1 MIPLDSSWTA
11 FHGLQGGLVVAWLLE
26 EAAAAAERLGHVP
39 MTISSHFLRAVDPGP
54 ADVAVEVV
62 RGGRRTSSLTV
73 GLRQDGVLRVHA
85 IVGCAPTDAATR
97 WDDVLDLS
105 GLPAPGD
112 VAEFVP
118 PRVFVPFGQHLE
130 IRPVGGVLPGAGG
143 PEPVYEAWIRLR
155 DPGAATALGAR
166 GCVAVLLDA
175 MPPGL
180 FGLWTDVRPVPTVEL
195 SAHLAP
201 ALDEPT
207 DWWHVTHRTAWAG
220 DGACVDET
228 ELRRPD
234 GRLVAQARQHRLV
247 L

>member
-1 MIPLDSSWTA
+1 VIALDATWTA

-26 EAAAAAERLGHVP
+26 EAAAAIAPVGHVP
-39 MTISSHFLRAVDPGP
+39 VTVSVHFLEQVDPAP
-54 ADVAVEVV
+54 ADLTADIV
-62 RGGRRTSSLTV
+62 RRGRRTSSLTV
-73 GLRQDGVLRVHA
+73 GLRQDGVLRAHG
-85 IVGCAPTDAATR
+85 IVAGGEPRAATK
-97 WDDVLDLS
+97 WDEAVDLS
-105 GLPAPGD
+105 GLPAPQD
-112 VAEFVP
+112 VSEFVP

-143 PEPVYEAWIRLR
+143 PEPVYEAWIRMR
-155 DPGAATALGAR
+155 DRDVAAELGAR
-166 GCVAVLLDA
+166 GSVAVLLDA

-195 SAHLAP
+195 TAHLAP
-201 ALDEPT
+201 GLGEAT
-207 DWWHVTHRTAWAG
+207 DWWHVTHRTIWAG

-234 GRLVAQARQHRLV
+234 GRLAAQARQHRLV